1 MSSRYLVHSINKLG
15 TGTSVIL
22 RGSQRRFSIPLLWVK
37 LRSSY
42 RYLYFNGCGQDFIQS
57 ESVPMAENWRHL
69 GFVGEW
75 FSTVHFLHVTF
86 SFLRAGPNFH
96 RWAFHL
102 LVGRI
107 NSTLFWEF
115 VLISIRT
122 TLMVLNIKVWVCIL
136 FPFVPNRKRLV
147 SILQVLSGFIESSEE
162 ETIGHGIFYNS
173 QPVLEEQIA
182 ACNHGRNRNL
192 FGSRSF
198 EAAPPRVWKWNA
210 WWILWFRLKFKSY
223 LLR

>member
-1 MSSRYLVHSINKLG
+1 MQYDPVIATFTLMGVAKTLSKVNPYPWLRIED
-15 TGTSVIL
+15 SV
-22 RGSQRRFSIPLLWVK
+22 V
-37 LRSSY
+37 
-42 RYLYFNGCGQDFIQS
+42 
-57 ESVPMAENWRHL
+57 
-69 GFVGEW
+69 FVGEW

-86 SFLRAGPNFH
+86 SFLRAGPNFY

-107 NSTLFWEF
+107 NSGFFDTWSTLRWEWREF

-122 TLMVLNIKVWVCIL
+122 TLMVLNIKVWVCIF
-136 FPFVPNRKRLV
+136 FPFVPNRKGLV

-173 QPVLEEQIA
+173 QLVLEEQIA

-210 WWILWFRLKFKSY
+210 W
-223 LLR
+223 

>member
-1 MSSRYLVHSINKLG
+1 MWPRLYPKWIRTHGWELKTPWFRGWVVLNSSLFTRNFFFSSSRTKFPPLGISSPGWKNKQYTLLG
-15 TGTSVIL
+15 ICSDLDTHNAN
-22 RGSQRRFSIPLLWVK
+22 GSEHKSL
-37 LRSSY
+37 SM
-42 RYLYFNGCGQDFIQS
+42 YF
-57 ESVPMAENWRHL
+57 
-69 GFVGEW
+69 
-75 FSTVHFLHVTF
+75 
-86 SFLRAGPNFH
+86 
-96 RWAFHL
+96 
-102 LVGRI
+102 
-107 NSTLFWEF
+107 
-115 VLISIRT
+115 
-122 TLMVLNIKVWVCIL
+122 
-136 FPFVPNRKRLV
+136 FPFVPNRKGLV

>member
-15 TGTSVIL
+15 TSTSVIL
-22 RGSQRRFSIPLLWVK
+22 RGSQRRFSIPLLCVK

-57 ESVPMAENWRHL
+57 ESVPMAENWRHR
-69 GFVGEW
+69 GFRGWV
-75 FSTVHFLHVTF
+75 
-86 SFLRAGPNFH
+86 
-96 RWAFHL
+96 
-102 LVGRI
+102 
-107 NSTLFWEF
+107 
-115 VLISIRT
+115 
-122 TLMVLNIKVWVCIL
+122 VLNSSLFTRNFFFSSSRTKFLPLSISSSRWKNKQRFLWYLKYTPLGICSDL
-136 FPFVPNRKRLV
+136 DSHNANGSEHKSLSMYFFPFVPNRKGLV

-210 WWILWFRLKFKSY
+210 W
-223 LLR
+223 

>member
-1 MSSRYLVHSINKLG
+1 MGVAKTLSEVNPYPW
-15 TGTSVIL
+15 L
-22 RGSQRRFSIPLLWVK
+22 RIEDTV
-37 LRSSY
+37 
-42 RYLYFNGCGQDFIQS
+42 
-57 ESVPMAENWRHL
+57 V
-69 GFVGEW
+69 FVGEW

-86 SFLRAGPNFH
+86 SFLRAGPNFY

-107 NSTLFWEF
+107 NSGFFDTWSTLRSDLASHNANGSEHKSLSMYF
-115 VLISIRT
+115 
-122 TLMVLNIKVWVCIL
+122 
-136 FPFVPNRKRLV
+136 FPFVPNRKGLV
-147 SILQVLSGFIESSEE
+147 SILQVLSGFIKSSEE

-210 WWILWFRLKFKSY
+210 W
-223 LLR
+223 